1 MFQYIEEP
9 DTVQE
14 SSMVSK
20 RKEAVMLLWNI
31 TERWG
36 SINSHGPCNLCPLRY
51 NTLHFSNWSMEVTA
65 AVNTYQATV
74 IREAQLGYD
83 GQDIPGTGIF

>member
-1 MFQYIEEP
+1 
-9 DTVQE
+9 
-14 SSMVSK
+14 
-20 RKEAVMLLWNI
+20 
-31 TERWG
+31 
-36 SINSHGPCNLCPLRY
+36 
-51 NTLHFSNWSMEVTA
+51 MEVTA

>member
-1 MFQYIEEP
+1 MIMMKIMMIMMTIMSPIILGAFMFQYIEEP

-31 TERWG
+31 TER
-36 SINSHGPCNLCPLRY
+36 
-51 NTLHFSNWSMEVTA
+51 
-65 AVNTYQATV
+65 
-74 IREAQLGYD
+74 
-83 GQDIPGTGIF
+83 